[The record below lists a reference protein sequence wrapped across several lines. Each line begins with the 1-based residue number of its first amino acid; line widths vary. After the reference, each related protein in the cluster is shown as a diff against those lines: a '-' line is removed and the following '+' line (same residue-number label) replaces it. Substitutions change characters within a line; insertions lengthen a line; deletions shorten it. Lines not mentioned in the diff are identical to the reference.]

1 MGRARWCQL
10 SRAKLR
16 PWRLPQAMSL
26 FVGRVCGESEG
37 GRLAE
42 GDLLLEGSLASSSG
56 ARVALDLSRLP
67 AFRLFP
73 GQARGLPRL
82 SRGCPEAH
90 TCRARLLPR
99 RQEMLRFRMPRGR
112 CCEAALCRFPLAMS
126 DIGISV
132 SSCNRG
138 RSCRLI
144 CRKAVVG
151 LFV

>member
-82 SRGCPEAH
+82 SRGAH
-90 TCRARLLPR
+90 LSGAS
-99 RQEMLRFRMPRGR
+99 
-112 CCEAALCRFPLAMS
+112 AAQAT
-126 DIGISV
+126 G
-132 SSCNRG
+132 NA
-138 RSCRLI
+138 
-144 CRKAVVG
+144 AVPDAPQTS
-151 LFV
+151 L